1 MAEQQTITQTAGPA
15 LHRARPPLDGVPPSK
30 AERERLLGAARRYV
44 AAERLVPPLPLAEL
58 KAHADRVL
66 ALAGSD
72 ARFRDFATVLIG
84 NAAWSE
90 GLAGIP
96 FDRRLLLLPQ
106 CLRDKAR
113 CKAEI
118 DEFGLLCHHCGAC
131 PIHELQAEAERLGY
145 VVLVAEGTTIVTSL
159 IQEGKIEAV
168 VGVGCLAGLERVF
181 PYTEAA
187 AVPGVAVPLLNDGCA
202 ETSVDL
208 DWVWDT
214 MQLTRADRTRRL
226 DLDALRAE
234 VEGWFTLDAL
244 EGTMGPAATS
254 TERLAREWLAR
265 SGKRWRPFLAL
276 CTFQACRP
284 DPDEPLPA
292 DFRKIAVA
300 VECFH
305 KASLIHDDIED
316 DDPQRY
322 GEDTLHKAHGV
333 PIALNAGDLLL
344 GEGYRLIA
352 ECAAP
357 DAAKAAMLR
366 AAAGGHRSLC
376 LGQGEELA
384 WARTPSPLATEQV
397 LAIFRQKTAP
407 AFEVALQLG
416 ALYAGVSDG
425 VWQVLRQCSDA
436 LGIAYQI
443 RDDMDDLCGEAAED
457 GNPKSEIRNPKSP
470 SPAFSGPSIL
480 LAIAHERASG
490 PARDLLDA
498 LWRIPSQV
506 SRRLPELRAVLRSL
520 GVEDAA
526 RKMLESYRDEAVRS
540 LRPLDNP
547 SLKGL
552 LRRVICKIFNELS

>member
-1 MAEQQTITQTAGPA
+1 MAQPQAITQSEATAA
-15 LHRARPPLDGVPPSK
+15 HHARPPLDGVPPSK

-44 AAERLVPPLPLAEL
+44 AAERLVPPLPLDEL
-58 KAHADRVL
+58 KAHASRVL

-72 ARFRDFATVLIG
+72 ARFRDFATVLVG

-90 GLAGIP
+90 GLAGVP

-113 CKAEI
+113 CQAEI
-118 DEFGLLCHHCGAC
+118 DEFGLLCHRCGAC

-145 VVLVAEGTTIVTSL
+145 VVLVAEGTTVVTSL

-187 AVPGVAVPLLNDGCA
+187 AVPGVAIPLLNDGCA
-202 ETSVDL
+202 DTSVDL

-244 EGTMGPAATS
+244 NDIMGPATTQ
-254 TERLAREWLAR
+254 TERLARQWLAR

-276 CTFQACRP
+276 CTLHACRERP
-284 DPDEPLPA
+284 EEPLPA

-322 GEDTLHKAHGV
+322 GEDTLHKAHGIPV
-333 PIALNAGDLLL
+333 ALNAGDLLL

-352 ECAAP
+352 ECAAS

-384 WARTPSPLATEQV
+384 WARSPSPLSTEQV

-425 VWQVLRQCSDA
+425 VWQVLRQCSNA

-443 RDDMDDLCGEAAED
+443 RDDMDDLCGEATPQQHD
-457 GNPKSEIRNPKSP
+457 
-470 SPAFSGPSIL
+470 FFGPSIL
-480 LAIAHERASG
+480 LAVAHERAAG

-506 SRRLPELRAVLRSL
+506 SRRLPELRAVLKSL
-520 GVEDAA
+520 GVEEAA
-526 RKMLESYRDEAVRS
+526 RQMLESYRDEAVRS
-540 LRPLDNP
+540 LRPLDNA

-552 LRRVICKIFNELS
+552 LRRVICKIFNEIQT